1 MRIIAGIH
9 RGRILASPRDLS
21 VRPTTDRA
29 KQTIFDI
36 LTNRIDLDGLQVLDL
51 FAGTGSLGLEA
62 ISRGAGSVTF
72 VDSSRDSLALLKKN
86 VSALHCEDRCTMYQA
101 DVFWYLKNTQSRYDL
116 VFADPPYRL
125 EKIGTI
131 PTALHDSGVLK
142 QRAFVVM
149 EYSRESAIELDET
162 IYDVLR
168 KPFGQTTVLILQ
180 NKN

>member
-9 RGRILASPRDLS
+9 RGRILASPRDRS

-36 LTNRIDLDGLQVLDL
+36 LSTRIEFSGLQVLDL

-62 ISRGAGSVTF
+62 ISRGVASVTF
-72 VDSSRDSLALLKKN
+72 VDNSRDSLHLLQKN
-86 VSALHCEDRCTMYQA
+86 VTELHCEDQCTMYQA
-101 DVFWYLKNTQSRYDL
+101 DVFWYLKNTQSKFDV

-125 EKIGTI
+125 EKIGSI
-131 PTALHDSGVLK
+131 PTALHESGVLK
-142 QRAFVVM
+142 RRAFVIM
-149 EYSRESAIELDET
+149 EHSRESAIELDEKN
-162 IYDVLR
+162 YDILR

-180 NKN
+180 DKT